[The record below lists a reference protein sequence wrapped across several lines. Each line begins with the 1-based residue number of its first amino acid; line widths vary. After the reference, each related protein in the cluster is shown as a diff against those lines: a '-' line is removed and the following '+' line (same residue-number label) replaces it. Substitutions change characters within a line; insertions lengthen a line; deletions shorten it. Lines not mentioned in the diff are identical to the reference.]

1 MVVGS
6 PIFSLNRVVCCASW
20 SMRSHRA
27 TQPLIYFPELRGTK
41 AYNYVDYSPGYF
53 QKAVTDRK
61 SNAGSRLT
69 GVVSDDDGINYRPL
83 PSYHEKR
90 QIQTLKMEIDGVE
103 GLAVPAGGEDS
114 DDEGT

>member
-1 MVVGS
+1 
-6 PIFSLNRVVCCASW
+6 
-20 SMRSHRA
+20 MRSHRA